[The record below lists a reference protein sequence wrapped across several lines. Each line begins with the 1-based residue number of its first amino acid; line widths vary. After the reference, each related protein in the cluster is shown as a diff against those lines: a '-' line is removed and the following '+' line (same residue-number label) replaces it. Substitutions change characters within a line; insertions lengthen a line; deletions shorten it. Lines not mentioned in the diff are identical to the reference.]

1 MTYIKNLHFMELY
14 VVTVKKLL
22 LSNKPHSQIQ
32 KKSVHY
38 KSKINIKN
46 GHSKNALNVVP
57 CIIKLTIFTC
67 TL

>member
-32 KKSVHY
+32 KKKCPLQKQNKY
-38 KSKINIKN
+38 KKWSLKECFECGSMYN
-46 GHSKNALNVVP
+46 
-57 CIIKLTIFTC
+57 
-67 TL
+67 